1 MTTIQ
6 TLDLENVTGGAG
18 VDFNSIRAQAQ
29 QYCPQTAQRFSHVNP
44 ANVTRSQAEKMGNQC
59 LGEMGSFKAA
69 FARPVIEQA
78 IDTAFPR
85 R

>member
-1 MTTIQ
+1 MKTINIEALS
-6 TLDLENVTGGAG
+6 TVTGGAG
-18 VDFNSIRAQAQ
+18 TDFNAIRTQAQ
-29 QYCPQTAQRFSHVNP
+29 QYCPQTAQRFSHVDP
-44 ANVTRSQAEKMGNQC
+44 AAITRPQAEKMGNQC

-78 IDTAFPR
+78 INSAFPR